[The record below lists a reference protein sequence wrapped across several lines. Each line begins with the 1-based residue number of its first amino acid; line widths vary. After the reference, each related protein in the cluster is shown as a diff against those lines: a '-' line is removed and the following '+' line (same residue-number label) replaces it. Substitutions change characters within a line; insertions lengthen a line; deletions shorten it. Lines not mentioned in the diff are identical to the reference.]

1 MGPGKTMFL
10 HTLEVVHFHDCRREG
25 RALMEGHPE
34 LDASNA
40 SNQPGCRRARSKSA
54 AVAEVNSGWVH
65 VVQSE
70 EHAVVPRLHPDLLWR
85 PNWSPFTRH
94 VLHLSP
100 QTQKTFSKYY
110 HSKFAAFQSAPGC
123 HADDGPRTRR
133 HRTSYTETNGTDL
146 NNKTGT
152 TGEEMILFC
161 WVSGGFPIN
170 IPRQDAQ
177 GIPQTS

>member
-1 MGPGKTMFL
+1 MPPTSPVAAGREASQQLLLRSIRAGCTWCSPRSMQLSLDFTLTYCGDQTGRPSPGMFF
-10 HTLEVVHFHDCRREG
+10 TFH
-25 RALMEGHPE
+25 
-34 LDASNA
+34 
-40 SNQPGCRRARSKSA
+40 
-54 AVAEVNSGWVH
+54 
-65 VVQSE
+65 
-70 EHAVVPRLHPDLLWR
+70 
-85 PNWSPFTRH
+85 
-94 VLHLSP
+94 P